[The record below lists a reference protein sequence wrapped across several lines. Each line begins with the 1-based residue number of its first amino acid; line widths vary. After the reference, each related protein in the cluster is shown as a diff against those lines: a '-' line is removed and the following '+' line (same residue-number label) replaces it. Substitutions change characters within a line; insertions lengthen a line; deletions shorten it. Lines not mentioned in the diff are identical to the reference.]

1 MKKIYLLTS
10 LALFTLCANAQ
21 IIFNV
26 QTPAIFAG
34 NQDFMIAAATGWGIP
49 DMSDPINSVVDT
61 LAFVNDGTAGD
72 SLACANSVG
81 PEVDGKIA
89 VLYRGACEFGVK
101 ALNAQ
106 NAGAIAVIII
116 NNIGTP
122 SITPGGGVEGPNV
135 TIPVIMIDS
144 ALGALFK
151 DSINSGNMVA
161 YIGTQYGYFN
171 DDLGF
176 QNRHVMRAKQFANP
190 APISQNASQFEVE
203 VGAWVYNFGVN
214 DQTGVILNASIE
226 LDGSNIYTNV
236 STPVSILSNDSA
248 YISLPTFTESSYTNG
263 YYTLNYDLTASA
275 TDEFP
280 ADNIVSTNFVI
291 NDTMFSYC
299 ALDSATLLPIVTGG
313 SRTSG
318 GTGSFTA
325 CIAFKNE
332 NASSVG
338 LFAKGMTFAALTNAP
353 AELTGK
359 YMQLTLYE
367 WGDVFTD
374 INDAAFTSL
383 NGVSFGEY
391 VYLNDDQLTP
401 VYAELFPQVA
411 LLDNQWYL
419 GCVTATDA
427 EVFIGYDND
436 IDYQLNSTTYKMPM
450 FPVGETAPTQ
460 AAFGGGSGEGDFT
473 TQAPS
478 IVMHMETGVGIDEAE
493 MINITPYPNPTS
505 DYISIPFGKL
515 EGDATITISDM
526 SGKIVKTVSVSM
538 LSNDVTKIN
547 VSNLPSGM
555 YVFHTELEN
564 GSVANFNVVINK

>member
-26 QTPAIFAG
+26 QTPAIFSG

-49 DMSDPINSVVDT
+49 DMTDPINSVVDT
-61 LAFVNDGTAGD
+61 LAFVNDGTAAD

-81 PEVDGKIA
+81 SEVNGKIA
-89 VLYRGACEFGVK
+89 VLYRGACEFGLK

-106 NAGAIAVIII
+106 NAGAVAVIII
-116 NNIGTP
+116 NNVGTP

-151 DSINSGNMVA
+151 DSINNGNMVA

-176 QNRHVMRAKQFANP
+176 QNNHVMRAKNFTNTSS
-190 APISQNASQFEVE
+190 ISQNASQFEVE
-203 VGAWVYNFGVN
+203 LGAWVYNFGVN
-214 DQTGVILNASIE
+214 DQTGVTLTANINLA
-226 LDGSNIYTNV
+226 GSSIYTNG
-236 STPVSILSNDSA
+236 SAPVSILSNDSA
-248 YISLPTFTESSYTNG
+248 YISLPTFSQASYANG
-263 YYTLNYDLTASA
+263 YYTLNYDLTASV

-280 ADNIVSTNFVI
+280 ADNTVSTNFVV
-291 NDTMFSYC
+291 NDTMYSYGG
-299 ALDSATLLPIVTGG
+299 LDTTLAPIVTGG
-313 SRTSG
+313 SRLSG

-325 CIAFKNE
+325 CISFKNA
-332 NASSVG
+332 NTSTVG
-338 LFAKGMTFAALTNAP
+338 LFPTGMTFAAMTNATDD
-353 AELTGK
+353 LIGK

-374 INDAAFTSL
+374 INDAALTSL
-383 NGVSFGEY
+383 NGVAFGEY
-391 VYLNDDQLTP
+391 VYLNDDQYTP

-427 EVFIGYDND
+427 AVFIGYDND

-460 AAFGGGSGEGDFT
+460 LAFGGGSGEAGFT
-473 TQAPS
+473 TQAPA
-478 IVMHMETGVGIDEAE
+478 IVMHMQTGVGINETE
-493 MINITPYPNPTS
+493 VVNITPYPNPTS

-515 EGDATITISDM
+515 EGDATITILDM

-555 YVFHTELEN
+555 YVFHTELES

>member
-1 MKKIYLLTS
+1 MKKIYLITS

-34 NQDFMIAAATGWGIP
+34 NQDFMAAATTGWGIP
-49 DMSDPINSVVDT
+49 DMTDPINSVVDT

-89 VLYRGACEFGVK
+89 VLYRGGCEFGLK
-101 ALNAQ
+101 AENAQ
-106 NAGAIAVIII
+106 NSGARAVIII
-116 NNIGTP
+116 NNVGTP
-122 SITPGGGVEGPNV
+122 SFNAGGGTNGPNV

-151 DSINSGNMVA
+151 DSINNGNMVA

-176 QNRHVMRAKQFANP
+176 QNNHVMRAKQFANP
-190 APISQNASQFEVE
+190 SPISQNASQFEVE
-203 VGAWVYNFGVN
+203 VGTWVYNFGIN
-214 DQTGVILNASIE
+214 SQSGVTLTANIDLG
-226 LDGSNIYTNV
+226 GSNIY
-236 STPVSILSNDSA
+236 SEASSPVTVASNDSA
-248 YISLPTFTESSYTNG
+248 FISLPTFTQSSYTNG
-263 YYTLNYDLTASA
+263 YYTLNYDLTASVS
-275 TDEFP
+275 DEFP
-280 ADNIVSTNFVI
+280 ADNTVSTNFVV
-291 NDTMFSYC
+291 NDTMYSYGG
-299 ALDSATLLPIVTGG
+299 LDSTLAPIVTGG
-313 SRTSG
+313 SRLSG
-318 GTGSFTA
+318 GTGNFTA
-325 CIAFKNE
+325 CISFKNA
-332 NASSVG
+332 NTSAVG
-338 LFAKGMTFAALTNAP
+338 LFPTGMTFAAMTNTGDD
-353 AELTGK
+353 LIGK
-359 YMQLTLYE
+359 YMELTLYQ
-367 WGDVFTD
+367 WDDVFTD

-383 NGVSFGEY
+383 NGVAFGEY
-391 VYLNDDQLTP
+391 VYLDDDQYTP

-427 EVFIGYDND
+427 AVFIGYDND

-460 AAFGGGSGEGDFT
+460 PAFGGGSGEGGLT
-473 TQAPS
+473 TQAPA
-478 IVMHMETGVGIDEAE
+478 IVMHMQTGVGINETE
-493 MINITPYPNPTS
+493 VVNITPYPNPTS

-526 SGKIVKTVSVSM
+526 SGKIVKTVTVSM

-555 YVFHTELEN
+555 YVFHTELES

>member
-1 MKKIYLLTS
+1 MKKIYLITS

-26 QTPAIFAG
+26 QTPTIFAG

-49 DMSDPINSVVDT
+49 DMTDPINSVVDT
-61 LAFVNDGTAGD
+61 LAFVNDGTAAD

-89 VLYRGACEFGVK
+89 VLYRGACEFGLK

-106 NAGAIAVIII
+106 NAGAVAVIII
-116 NNIGTP
+116 NNVGTP

-144 ALGALFK
+144 ALGDLFK
-151 DSINSGNMVA
+151 DSINNGNMVA

-176 QNRHVMRAKQFANP
+176 QNNHVMRAKQFANP
-190 APISQNASQFEVE
+190 SPISQNASQFEVE

-214 DQTGVILNASIE
+214 DQTGVTLTASID
-226 LDGSNIYTNV
+226 LAGSNIYTNG

-248 YISLPTFTESSYTNG
+248 YISLPTFTQSSYTNG
-263 YYTLNYDLTASA
+263 YYTLNYDLTASVA
-275 TDEFP
+275 DEFP
-280 ADNIVSTNFVI
+280 ADNTVSTNFVI
-291 NDTMFSYC
+291 DESLYSYGG
-299 ALDSATLLPIVTGG
+299 LDSTLAPIVTGG
-313 SRTSG
+313 SRLSG
-318 GTGSFTA
+318 GTGNFTA
-325 CIAFKNE
+325 CISFKNA
-332 NASSVG
+332 NTSTVG
-338 LFAKGMTFAALTNAP
+338 LFPTGMTFAAMTNATDD
-353 AELTGK
+353 LIGK
-359 YMQLTLYE
+359 YMELTLYE

-383 NGVSFGEY
+383 NGVAFGEY
-391 VYLNDDQLTP
+391 VYLDDDQYTP

-427 EVFIGYDND
+427 AVFIGYDND

-460 AAFGGGSGEGDFT
+460 PAFGGGSGEGGLT
-473 TQAPS
+473 TQAPA
-478 IVMHMETGVGIDEAE
+478 IVIHMQTGVGINETE
-493 MINITPYPNPTS
+493 VVNITPYPNPTS

-555 YVFHTELEN
+555 YVFHTELES

>member
-1 MKKIYLLTS
+1 MKKIYLITS

-34 NQDFMIAAATGWGIP
+34 NQDFMAAATTGWGIP
-49 DMSDPINSVVDT
+49 DMTDPINSVVDT

-89 VLYRGACEFGVK
+89 VLYRGGCEFGLK
-101 ALNAQ
+101 AENAQ
-106 NAGAIAVIII
+106 NAGARAVIII
-116 NNIGTP
+116 NNVGTP
-122 SITPGGGVEGPNV
+122 SFNAGGGTNGPNV

-151 DSINSGNMVA
+151 DSINNGNMVA

-176 QNRHVMRAKQFANP
+176 QNNHVMRAKQFANP
-190 APISQNASQFEVE
+190 SPISQNASQFEVE
-203 VGAWVYNFGVN
+203 VGTWVYNFGIN
-214 DQTGVILNASIE
+214 SQSGVTLTANIDLG
-226 LDGSNIYTNV
+226 GSNIY
-236 STPVSILSNDSA
+236 SEASSPVTVASNDSA
-248 YISLPTFTESSYTNG
+248 FISLPTFTQSSYTNG
-263 YYTLNYDLTASA
+263 YYTLNYDLTASVS
-275 TDEFP
+275 DEFP
-280 ADNIVSTNFVI
+280 ADNTVSTNFVV
-291 NDTMFSYC
+291 NDTMYSYGG
-299 ALDSATLLPIVTGG
+299 LDSTLAPIVTGG
-313 SRTSG
+313 SRLSG
-318 GTGSFTA
+318 GTGNFTA
-325 CIAFKNE
+325 CISFKNA
-332 NASSVG
+332 NTSAVG
-338 LFAKGMTFAALTNAP
+338 LFPTGMTFAAMTNTGDD
-353 AELTGK
+353 LIGK
-359 YMQLTLYE
+359 YMELTLYQ
-367 WGDVFTD
+367 WDDVFTD

-383 NGVSFGEY
+383 NGVAFGEY
-391 VYLNDDQLTP
+391 VYLDDDQYTP

-427 EVFIGYDND
+427 AVFIGYDND

-460 AAFGGGSGEGDFT
+460 PAFGGGSGEGGLT
-473 TQAPS
+473 TQAPA
-478 IVMHMETGVGIDEAE
+478 IVMHMQTGVGINETE
-493 MINITPYPNPTS
+493 VVNITPYPNPTS

-526 SGKIVKTVSVSM
+526 SGKIVKTVTVSM

-555 YVFHTELEN
+555 YVFHTELES

>member
-1 MKKIYLLTS
+1 
-10 LALFTLCANAQ
+10 
-21 IIFNV
+21 
-26 QTPAIFAG
+26 
-34 NQDFMIAAATGWGIP
+34 MIAAATGWGIP
-49 DMSDPINSVVDT
+49 DMTDPINSVVDT
-61 LAFVNDGTAGD
+61 LAFVNDGTAAD

-89 VLYRGACEFGVK
+89 VLYRGACEFGLK

-106 NAGAIAVIII
+106 NAGAVAVIII
-116 NNIGTP
+116 NNVGTP

-151 DSINSGNMVA
+151 DSINNGNMVA

-176 QNRHVMRAKQFANP
+176 QNNHVMRAKQFANP
-190 APISQNASQFEVE
+190 SPISQNASQFEVE
-203 VGAWVYNFGVN
+203 VGAWVYNFGIN
-214 DQTGVILNASIE
+214 SQSGVTLTANIDLG
-226 LDGSNIYTNV
+226 GSNIY
-236 STPVSILSNDSA
+236 SEASSPVTVASNDSA
-248 YISLPTFTESSYTNG
+248 FISLPTFTQSSYTNG
-263 YYTLNYDLTASA
+263 YYTLNYDLTASV

-280 ADNIVSTNFVI
+280 ADNTVSTNFVI
-291 NDTMFSYC
+291 DESLYSYGG
-299 ALDSATLLPIVTGG
+299 LDSTLAPIVTGG
-313 SRTSG
+313 SRLSG
-318 GTGSFTA
+318 GTGNFTA
-325 CIAFKNE
+325 CVAFKNA
-332 NASSVG
+332 NTSAVG
-338 LFAKGMTFAALTNAP
+338 LFPTGMTFAAMTNATDD
-353 AELTGK
+353 LIGK
-359 YMQLTLYE
+359 YMELTLYQ
-367 WGDVFTD
+367 WDDVFTD

-383 NGVSFGEY
+383 NGVAFGEY
-391 VYLNDDQLTP
+391 VYLDDDQYTP

-427 EVFIGYDND
+427 AVFIGYDND

-450 FPVGETAPTQ
+450 FPVGENAPTQ
-460 AAFGGGSGEGDFT
+460 PAFGGGSGEGGLT
-473 TQAPS
+473 TQAPA
-478 IVMHMETGVGIDEAE
+478 IMIHMGTGVGIDEAE
-493 MINITPYPNPTS
+493 AVNITPFPNPTS

-555 YVFHTELEN
+555 YVFHTELES